1 MTKEQMIT
9 AIREV
14 IEKYDIKEQG
24 FNTIAFNDK
33 ASERIQIKKSE
44 LHCNNDEKVKTCMII
59 NCDISNKLEPF
70 RSKMNNYEE
79 ISFNNAD
86 ISRAEFV
93 SDQFYK
99 VRFESARISG
109 IFINCHFDQASFNKM
124 TFSNV
129 AFVNCSFDDTV
140 SENSNYKNTYFIGCH
155 YHDLIKK
162 GENDTDTMH
171 EFPFCDIHP
180 SPCEDGTIHHSLNVD
195 EKKVQEE
202 LDKQEDDAGL
212 PEDLTEDGYK
222 NFQDNDDKKNQNVT
236 GFHQQTLEDYPEV
249 SGVENLSDGKES
261 NLETEKEKNS
271 TENNEGEE
279 KNMEQ
284 TVKTEAQTMDVEG
297 QTFTQNEFENGFKF
311 KGKRFDNCT
320 FKDIKISEYLP
331 TGAPFSECTFDNVVF
346 DVAVANMQF
355 ANCTFNNVLFTKMVK
370 NVLFEGCDINFSSEQ
385 MREVFTACSYIA
397 SEEKRDETAEN
408 IICGEPRTKELTEEE
423 KQALIKEEVEKCV
436 EEERKTAYDEGV
448 KAGIESAQEESEN
461 VSMED
466 LVKSIRNLSECMS
479 EGLLDVVNKAGSLV
493 EKEADKHKT
502 IEKEVVRELTEEEKA
517 EMAIRYIH
525 DNINQVGELITS
537 AQNYKSEEPQRAEQT
552 ELEDTHGD
560 FESKQN

>member
-9 AIREV
+9 AIRKV
-14 IEKYDIKEQG
+14 IEIYNISEQG
-24 FNTIAFNDK
+24 FNTRAFNDK
-33 ASERIQIKKSE
+33 ASERIEIKKSE

-59 NCDISNKLEPF
+59 NCDISDKLEPF

-99 VRFESARISG
+99 VQFESARISG
-109 IFINCHFDQASFNKM
+109 IFINCHFDHAVFNKM

-140 SENSNYKNTYFIGCH
+140 SASSSYKNTYFIGCH
-155 YHDLIKK
+155 YHDLIEE

-171 EFPFCDIHP
+171 EFPFCDIQP
-180 SPCEDGTIHHSLNVD
+180 SPCEDGTIHHSSDVD

-222 NFQDNDDKKNQNVT
+222 NFQDNDDKKNQKAT
-236 GFHQQTLEDYPEV
+236 GFHQQSIDDYTEV
-249 SGVENLSDGKES
+249 TEVRDSS
-261 NLETEKEKNS
+261 NDEGSNPETEHNN
-271 TENNEGEE
+271 TDDNEGEE
-279 KNMEQ
+279 NNMEQ
-284 TVKTEAQTMDVEG
+284 TVKTETQTIDIEG
-297 QTFTQNEFENGFKF
+297 QTFAQNEFENGFKF
-311 KGKRFDNCT
+311 KGKRFDKCT

-331 TGAPFSECTFDNVVF
+331 TGAPFSDCTFENVVF

-355 ANCTFNNVLFTKMVK
+355 ANCKFSNVLFTKMVK
-370 NVLFEGCDINFSSEQ
+370 NVLFEGCNIKFSDDQ
-385 MREVFTACSYIA
+385 LKDVFTACSYIA

-408 IICGEPRTKELTEEE
+408 IICGEPRIKELTEEE
-423 KQALIKEEVEKCV
+423 KQALIKEEVEKRV

-448 KAGIESAQEESEN
+448 KAGIESAQEESES

-466 LVKSIRNLSECMS
+466 LVESIRKISECTHD
-479 EGLLDVVNKAGSLV
+479 LITKAGSLV

-502 IEKEVVRELTEEEKA
+502 IEKEVVRELTEEEKKD
-517 EMAIRYIH
+517 MVIRYIH
-525 DNINQVGELITS
+525 DHSAQALELFAS
-537 AQNYKSEEPQRAEQT
+537 AQNYKPEESEKSEETEVEQGYKSNVN
-552 ELEDTHGD
+552 E
-560 FESKQN
+560 

>member
-9 AIREV
+9 AIKEV
-14 IEKYDIKEQG
+14 IKKYNISEQG

-33 ASERIQIKKSE
+33 ASERIEIKKSE

-79 ISFNNAD
+79 ISINNAD

-99 VRFESARISG
+99 VNFEGGRISG
-109 IFINCHFDQASFNKM
+109 IFINCHFDQALFNKM

-140 SENSNYKNTYFIGCH
+140 SDNSNYKNTYFIGCH
-155 YHDLIKK
+155 YHDLIEK

-171 EFPFCDIHP
+171 EFPFCDIQP
-180 SPCEDGTIHHSLNVD
+180 SPCEDGTIHHSSDVD
-195 EKKVQEE
+195 ENKVQEE

-222 NFQDNDDKKNQNVT
+222 NFQDNDDKKNQKAT
-236 GFHQQTLEDYPEV
+236 GFRQQSIDDYTDVTEV
-249 SGVENLSDGKES
+249 RDSS
-261 NLETEKEKNS
+261 NDEGSNPETEHNN
-271 TENNEGEE
+271 TDDNEGEE
-279 KNMEQ
+279 NNMEQ
-284 TVKTEAQTMDVEG
+284 TVNTEVQTMDIEG
-297 QTFTQNEFENGFKF
+297 QTFSQNEFENGFKF
-311 KGKRFDNCT
+311 KGKRFDDCT

-331 TGAPFSECTFDNVVF
+331 TGAPFSDCTFENVVF

-355 ANCTFNNVLFTKMVK
+355 ANCTFSNVLFTKMVK
-370 NVLFEGCDINFSSEQ
+370 NVLFEGCKINFSSEQ
-385 MREVFTACSYIA
+385 MKEVFTACSYIA
-397 SEEKRDETAEN
+397 SEGKRDETAEN

-423 KQALIKEEVEKCV
+423 KQALINEEVKKRV

-448 KAGIESAQEESEN
+448 KAGIESAQEESGN

-466 LVKSIRNLSECMS
+466 LVESIRKISECTHD
-479 EGLLDVVNKAGSLV
+479 LITKAGSLV

-502 IEKEVVRELTEEEKA
+502 IEKEVVREMTEEEEKN
-517 EMAIRYIH
+517 MVIRYIH

-537 AQNYKSEEPQRAEQT
+537 AQNYKSKEPEESES
-552 ELEDTHGD
+552 ENGFGDLE
-560 FESKQN
+560 N